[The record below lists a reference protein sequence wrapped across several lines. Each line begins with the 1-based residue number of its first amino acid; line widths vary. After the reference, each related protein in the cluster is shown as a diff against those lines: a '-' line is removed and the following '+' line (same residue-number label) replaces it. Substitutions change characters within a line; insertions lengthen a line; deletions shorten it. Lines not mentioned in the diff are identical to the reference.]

1 MGIPKDLFLEPPI
14 LDLICSICTDVI
26 DGPIQVQC
34 AEDHIYCHDCI
45 HDYLKK
51 GKTHCPLCKVELDV
65 NLFQASKFV
74 ARQIGRLKVRCA
86 NASKGCNFQGPISE
100 NHSTTCQFQSEACPH
115 QKHGCTEVLQRINLT
130 QHVRTCGFE
139 LLPCPNNPKRCKP
152 FLRKN
157 KNHHDDTCKYFRCD
171 FAEEG
176 CNFVGTK
183 SQCQAHCD
191 GYCGKLHSRIDELE
205 TRIDELTKLLQSHT
219 VSTTT
224 SNISERLTNELQR
237 SVQNSP
243 RNQGWK
249 RPRLM
254 DSSVMGREDLLEQL
268 LQSDDYGFNV
278 ADDDQDETR
287 TPGYPFSEDEI
298 MGLNSL
304 YSDQIMTEDTSHSL
318 MNEVAS
324 TPQREGA
331 SPMSSH
337 VPSSP
342 PQTSKPK
349 RKVPRY
355 NKSARTA
362 LTQKSTQVELSSED
376 KTSNNET
383 SATAE
388 TPGSERRESTQSP
401 PSNFL
406 SPPSS
411 GSMPSRK
418 QRPMFVL
425 ASSYLNKH
433 SSGGNRSTTSSPEMT
448 HSTKTTQPI
457 AAWGHTP
464 PEDPKLPNSFAAI
477 MSDVE
482 RIATDT

>member
-26 DGPIQVQC
+26 EGPIQVQC
-34 AEDHIYCHDCI
+34 AE
-45 HDYLKK
+45 
-51 GKTHCPLCKVELDV
+51 VELDV
-65 NLFQASKFV
+65 NLFQVRFMASKFV

-86 NASKGCNFQGPISE
+86 NASKGCNYQGPVSE

-130 QHVRTCGFE
+130 QHIRTCGFE
-139 LLPCPNNPKRCKP
+139 LLPCPNNSKRCKP

-157 KNHHDDTCKYFRCD
+157 KKHHDDTCKYFRCD
-171 FAEEG
+171 YGEEG

-191 GYCGKLHSRIDELE
+191 GYCGKLHSQIDELE
-205 TRIDELTKLLQSHT
+205 TQVAELTKLLESYK
-219 VSTTT
+219 VSD
-224 SNISERLTNELQR
+224 RLANAGQQLI
-237 SVQNSP
+237 QNSP
-243 RNQGWK
+243 RTQGWK

-254 DSSVMGREDLLEQL
+254 DSSVMDREDMLERL

-278 ADDDQDETR
+278 ADDDQDDTR
-287 TPGYPFSEDEI
+287 TPGYPFSEDEL
-298 MGLNSL
+298 MGLNGL
-304 YSDQIMTEDTSHSL
+304 YSDQILAEDTSHSL

-324 TPQREGA
+324 TPQRDGA

-342 PQTSKPK
+342 PPHTKPK
-349 RKVPRY
+349 RKVSRY

-362 LTQKSTQVELSSED
+362 LTQKSSQPPED
-376 KTSNNET
+376 KTSGNET
-383 SATAE
+383 SVAAE
-388 TPGSERRESTQSP
+388 TPGSERRGSTPSP

-411 GSMPSRK
+411 GSSRQK
-418 QRPMFVL
+418 RPMFVL
-425 ASSYLNKH
+425 ASSYLNRH
-433 SSGGNRSTTSSPEMT
+433 SSGGNRSTASSPEMT
-448 HSTKTTQPI
+448 HQTKPT
-457 AAWGHTP
+457 WGHTP
-464 PEDPKLPNSFAAI
+464 PEDPKLPSSFAAV

>member
-26 DGPIQVQC
+26 EGPIQVQC

-45 HDYLKK
+45 HDYLKN
-51 GKTHCPLCKVELDV
+51 GNTLCPLCKVELDV

-86 NASKGCNFQGPISE
+86 NASKGCNYQGPVSE

-130 QHVRTCGFE
+130 QHIRTCGFE
-139 LLPCPNNPKRCKP
+139 LLPCPNNSKRCKP

-157 KNHHDDTCKYFRCD
+157 KKHHDDTCKYFRCD
-171 FAEEG
+171 YGEEG

-191 GYCGKLHSRIDELE
+191 GYCGKLHSQIDELE
-205 TRIDELTKLLQSHT
+205 TQVAELTKLLESYK
-219 VSTTT
+219 VSD
-224 SNISERLTNELQR
+224 RLANAGQQLI
-237 SVQNSP
+237 QNSP
-243 RNQGWK
+243 RTQGWK

-254 DSSVMGREDLLEQL
+254 DSSVMDREDMLERL

-278 ADDDQDETR
+278 ADDDQDDTR
-287 TPGYPFSEDEI
+287 TPGYPFSEDEL
-298 MGLNSL
+298 MGLNGL
-304 YSDQIMTEDTSHSL
+304 YSDQILAEDTSHSL

-324 TPQREGA
+324 TPQRDGA

-342 PQTSKPK
+342 PPHTKPK
-349 RKVPRY
+349 RKVSRY

-362 LTQKSTQVELSSED
+362 LTQKSSQPPED
-376 KTSNNET
+376 KTSGNET
-383 SATAE
+383 SVAAE
-388 TPGSERRESTQSP
+388 TPGSERRGSTPSP

-411 GSMPSRK
+411 GSSRQK
-418 QRPMFVL
+418 RPMFVL

-433 SSGGNRSTTSSPEMT
+433 SSGGNRSTASSPEMT
-448 HSTKTTQPI
+448 HQTKPT
-457 AAWGHTP
+457 WGHTP
-464 PEDPKLPNSFAAI
+464 PEDPKLPSSFAAV